1 MKAMETVMAL
11 RLPEDD
17 VVVIDRLAEEEQTD
31 KSSTAR
37 ELIELG
43 RVYLAIKKY
52 KENKISLG
60 KAAELAGIVLSEMID
75 LLAEMGIKSHL
86 EVDDYLEGVK
96 VAEKIF

>member
-11 RLPEDD
+11 RLPEED
-17 VVVIDRLAEEEQTD
+17 VVVIDRLAKEEKTD

-43 RVYLAIKKY
+43 RVYFAIKKY

-60 KAAELAGIVLSEMID
+60 KAAELAGVSLSEMMD
-75 LLAEMGIKSHL
+75 LLGEMGIKSHL
-86 EVDDYLEGVK
+86 ELDDYLEGTK
-96 VAEKIF
+96 VVERIF

>member
-1 MKAMETVMAL
+1 MYENIGARIPKEIRKDIEYVAK
-11 RLPEDD
+11 
-17 VVVIDRLAEEEQTD
+17 EEQTD